1 MQKKTQTDFSMN
13 TRLDGGVKNKH
24 TLHTIKPVLA
34 LNVTLFSMETSAI
47 DKQKQKHN
55 MNVKQH
61 CIIPGNKKFYL
72 GVIAWAAT
80 RKSSFVSVQKKPG
93 ANFKT
98 VHSLSRDLIPLI
110 MCLCQYWPTV
120 FRYHC
125 PCNHRRMTKHI
136 SFIPLI

>member
-61 CIIPGNKKFYL
+61 CITPGNKKFYL

-98 VHSLSRDLIPLI
+98 VHSLSRDLIP
-110 MCLCQYWPTV
+110 
-120 FRYHC
+120 
-125 PCNHRRMTKHI
+125 
-136 SFIPLI
+136 

>member
-1 MQKKTQTDFSMN
+1 MTQIDLKQQRVFLHRHSAKENTDFSMN

-61 CIIPGNKKFYL
+61 CITPGNKKFYL

-80 RKSSFVSVQKKPG
+80 RKSSCVSVQKKPG

-98 VHSLSRDLIPLI
+98 VHSAE
-110 MCLCQYWPTV
+110 
-120 FRYHC
+120 
-125 PCNHRRMTKHI
+125 I
-136 SFIPLI
+136 SSH